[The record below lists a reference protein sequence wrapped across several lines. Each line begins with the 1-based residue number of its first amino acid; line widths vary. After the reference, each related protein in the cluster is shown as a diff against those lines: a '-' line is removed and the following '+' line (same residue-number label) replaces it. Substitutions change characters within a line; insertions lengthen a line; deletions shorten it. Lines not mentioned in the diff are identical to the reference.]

1 MSQIKL
7 PRSMF
12 IRMFTSFTLVFIC
25 ILLALSYILYVNFQK
40 IGVNFVSGANSN
52 ALSQISYSAT
62 YLNEASRT
70 FAISLLTNNR
80 VQSVMYGVNNDYADI
95 QEALEDVSKLKNA
108 NQFVHSVYVFNGTS
122 NHFYSTWLQSSNIK
136 DSFFDD
142 GVVSII
148 DQKKQATRG
157 KFYPVFRKIPVYI
170 SADGKDIDSN
180 QKMSV
185 LTYIFY
191 EYEDRADRVK
201 GAIIVNVKVDYLK
214 ALIQS
219 LSSSGKNQGST
230 WILDENEQLIL
241 DNMEQLSAEE
251 KAAVLKPI
259 EESGKGKEAFFTTII
274 QGKKHLITYVT
285 SDALNWKFIH
295 IVPYSIIF
303 HDMERLGWITLAF
316 CLGILIPGIFIVFYV
331 SKRLYSPIRGLVGK
345 VSELHRSPSLVG
357 NEDDIG
363 YLSDIISKTIQQ
375 NELLMSDNKIALYSQ
390 KKEFMRRLVGN
401 SLDDNPA
408 DLQSRLDQFNID
420 LLADKR
426 HFAVILM
433 IDRYEQFMRTYSA
446 ADQQLFRYAIGNAA
460 EEIASR
466 STHNCAVDLGDEV
479 VFILEASD
487 ESYEKQLRDIS
498 LIIAELQNWIQS
510 NLKLSVTGVIGYS
523 VKQLQDIS
531 ISYQEAVQFTKYRFI
546 FGQGSIISSDKLK
559 HMKTDDFRPPLQ
571 LEKTF
576 DELLVYGKYE
586 EAIQAYEQIVAYLN
600 HYSYDI
606 VISYLYY
613 LTFIIYKRIKEIE
626 VNGPTTFNIQY
637 STFVRMISRMETIG
651 EINAEFHVLIRQI
664 AESMVDSKVNRNQQ
678 IVSKVIGI
686 IESNYMDKSLCQD
699 SIALLLNL
707 SKYHLGKI
715 FRNVHGKAIAEW
727 LMDYRLS
734 IAAELITKPNTNV
747 AEILDLI
754 GWENQNYFYKMF
766 KTKYGVTTSEYKLRN
781 TTSENK
787 VYDNGYGS

>member
-40 IGVNFVSGANSN
+40 IGVNLVSGANAN
-52 ALSQISYSAT
+52 ALSQISYSST
-62 YLNEASRT
+62 YLNEASKT
-70 FAISLLTNNR
+70 FSISLLTNYR
-80 VQSVMYGVNNDYADI
+80 VQSVMYNANNDYKDI
-95 QEALEDVSKLKNA
+95 QEALVDVSKLKDA

-122 NHFYSTWLQSSNIK
+122 NQFYSTWLQSSNTK
-136 DSFFDD
+136 DSFFDQ
-142 GVVSII
+142 GLVSII
-148 DQKKQATRG
+148 DEKKQVARG
-157 KFYPVFRKIPVYI
+157 KFYPILRKIPVFI

-180 QKMSV
+180 QKISV

-191 EYEDRADRVK
+191 EYEDAADRVK

-219 LSSSGKNQGST
+219 LSTSGKNQGST
-230 WILDENEQLIL
+230 WILDEKGQPIL
-241 DNMEQLSAEE
+241 GNMDQLSAEE
-251 KAAVLKPI
+251 KSAVLKPI
-259 EESGKGKEAFFTTII
+259 QEKGSNAYFTTTI
-274 QGKKHLITYVT
+274 QGKKNLITYVT
-285 SDALNWKFIH
+285 SEALNWKFIH

-331 SKRLYSPIRGLVGK
+331 SKKLYSPIRGLVGK
-345 VSELHRSPSLVG
+345 VSALPRLPSSSVE
-357 NEDDIG
+357 NKDDIG
-363 YLSDIISKTIQQ
+363 YLSDVISMAIQQ
-375 NELLMSDNKIALYSQ
+375 NEVSIGD
-390 KKEFMRRLVGN
+390 KKTAFSSRRLEFLRRLI
-401 SLDDNPA
+401 SQSFDDDPI
-408 DLQSRLDQFNID
+408 DLQSRLDQYQIR

-426 HFAVILM
+426 HFAVIFM

-446 ADQQLFRYAIGNAA
+446 ADQDLFRYAIGNVA

-466 STHNCAVDLGDEV
+466 FTNNCAVDLGDEV

-510 NLKLSVTGVIGYS
+510 NLKLSMTGVIGYS

-531 ISYQEAVQFTKYRFI
+531 ISYQEAVQFSKYRFI
-546 FGQGSIISSDKLK
+546 FGQGSIISSDELK

-613 LTFIIYKRIKEIE
+613 LAFNIYKRIKEIE
-626 VNGPTTFNIQY
+626 LNGSTTFNIQY
-637 STFVRMISRMETIG
+637 STFVRMISKMETIG

-686 IESNYMDKSLCQD
+686 IEANYMDKSLCQD

-787 VYDNGYGS
+787 VYDNGYPS

>member
-40 IGVNFVSGANSN
+40 IGVNLVSGANAN
-52 ALSQISYSAT
+52 ALSQISYSST
-62 YLNEASRT
+62 YLNEASKT
-70 FAISLLTNNR
+70 FSISLLTNYR
-80 VQSVMYGVNNDYADI
+80 VQSVMYNANNDYKDI
-95 QEALEDVSKLKNA
+95 QEALVDVSKLKDA

-122 NHFYSTWLQSSNIK
+122 NQFYSTWLQSSNTK
-136 DSFFDD
+136 DSFFDQ
-142 GVVSII
+142 GLVSII
-148 DQKKQATRG
+148 DEKKQVARG
-157 KFYPVFRKIPVYI
+157 KFYPILREIPVFI

-180 QKMSV
+180 QKISV

-191 EYEDRADRVK
+191 EYEDTADRVK

-219 LSSSGKNQGST
+219 LSTSGKNQGST
-230 WILDENEQLIL
+230 WILDEKGQPILGNMDQLT
-241 DNMEQLSAEE
+241 AEE
-251 KAAVLKPI
+251 KSAVLKPI
-259 EESGKGKEAFFTTII
+259 QENGSNTYFTTTI
-274 QGKKHLITYVT
+274 QGKKNLITYVT
-285 SDALNWKFIH
+285 SEALNWKFIH

-331 SKRLYSPIRGLVGK
+331 SKKLYSPIRGLVGK
-345 VSELHRSPSLVG
+345 VSALPRLPSSSVE
-357 NEDDIG
+357 NKDDIG
-363 YLSDIISKTIQQ
+363 YLSDIISMAIQQ
-375 NELLMSDNKIALYSQ
+375 NEVSIGD
-390 KKEFMRRLVGN
+390 KKTAFSSRRLEFLRRLI
-401 SLDDNPA
+401 SQSFDDDSI
-408 DLQSRLDQFNID
+408 DLQSRLDQYQIR

-426 HFAVILM
+426 HFAVIFM
-433 IDRYEQFMRTYSA
+433 IDRYEQFIRTYSA
-446 ADQQLFRYAIGNAA
+446 ADQDLFRYAIGNVA

-466 STHNCAVDLGDEV
+466 FTNNCAVDLGDEV

-510 NLKLSVTGVIGYS
+510 NLKLSMTGVIGYS

-531 ISYQEAVQFTKYRFI
+531 ISYQEAVQFSKYRFI
-546 FGQGSIISSDKLK
+546 FGQGSIISSDELK

-586 EAIQAYEQIVAYLN
+586 EAIQTYDQIVAYLN

-613 LTFIIYKRIKEIE
+613 LAFNIYKRIKEIE
-626 VNGPTTFNIQY
+626 LNGSTTFNIQY
-637 STFVRMISRMETIG
+637 STFVRMISKMETIG

-686 IESNYMDKSLCQD
+686 IEANYMDKSLCQD

-727 LMDYRLS
+727 LMDYRLG

-787 VYDNGYGS
+787 VYDNGYSS

>member
-1 MSQIKL
+1 MSQLKL

-12 IRMFTSFTLVFIC
+12 IRMFTSFTFVFIC

-40 IGVNFVSGANSN
+40 IGVNFVSGANTN
-52 ALSQISYSAT
+52 ALSQISYSST
-62 YLNEASRT
+62 YLNEASKT
-70 FAISLLTNNR
+70 FAISLLTNYR
-80 VQSVMYGVNNDYADI
+80 VQSVMYNANNDYKDI
-95 QEALEDVSKLKNA
+95 QDALLDVSKLKDA

-122 NHFYSTWLQSSNIK
+122 NQFYSTWLQSSNTR
-136 DSFFDD
+136 DSFFDQ
-142 GVVSII
+142 GLVSII
-148 DQKKQATRG
+148 DEKKQVTRG
-157 KFYPVFRKIPVYI
+157 KFYPILRKIPVFI

-191 EYEDRADRVK
+191 EYEDTANRVK

-214 ALIQS
+214 NLIQS
-219 LSSSGKNQGST
+219 LSSSGNNQGST
-230 WILDENEQLIL
+230 WILDEKGQPIL
-241 DNMEQLSAEE
+241 GNMDQLSVEE
-251 KAAVLKPI
+251 KSAVLEPI
-259 EESGKGKEAFFTTII
+259 QENGSNAYFTTTI
-274 QGKKHLITYVT
+274 QGKKNLITYVT
-285 SDALNWKFIH
+285 SEALNWKFIH

-303 HDMERLGWITLAF
+303 HDMERLGWITFAF

-345 VSELHRSPSLVG
+345 VSALPRLPSSSVE
-357 NEDDIG
+357 NKDDIG
-363 YLSDIISKTIQQ
+363 YLSDVISMAIQQ
-375 NELLMSDNKIALYSQ
+375 NEVSIDD
-390 KKEFMRRLVGN
+390 KKTAFFTRKLEFLRRLVSQ
-401 SLDDNPA
+401 SLDDDPT
-408 DLQSRLDQFNID
+408 DLQSRLDHYQIG

-426 HFAVILM
+426 HFAVIFM
-433 IDRYEQFMRTYSA
+433 IDRYEQFIRTYSA

-466 STHNCAVDLGDEV
+466 STNNCAVDLGDEV
-479 VFILEASD
+479 VFILEACD

-510 NLKLSVTGVIGYS
+510 NLKLSMTGVIGYS

-531 ISYQEAVQFTKYRFI
+531 ISYQEAVQFSKYRFI
-546 FGQGSIISSDKLK
+546 FGQGSIISSDELK

-613 LTFIIYKRIKEIE
+613 LAFNIYKRIKEIE
-626 VNGPTTFNIQY
+626 LNGSTTFNIQY
-637 STFVRMISRMETIG
+637 STFVRMISKMETIG

-686 IESNYMDKSLCQD
+686 IEANYMDKSLCQD

-781 TTSENK
+781 TTSESK
-787 VYDNGYGS
+787 MYDNGFPS

>member
-40 IGVNFVSGANSN
+40 IGVNLVSGANAN
-52 ALSQISYSAT
+52 ALSQISYSST
-62 YLNEASRT
+62 YLNEASKT
-70 FAISLLTNNR
+70 FSISLLTNYR
-80 VQSVMYGVNNDYADI
+80 VQSVMYNANNDYKDI
-95 QEALEDVSKLKNA
+95 QEALVDVSKLKDA

-122 NHFYSTWLQSSNIK
+122 NQFYSTWLQSSNTK
-136 DSFFDD
+136 DSFFDQ
-142 GVVSII
+142 GLVSII
-148 DQKKQATRG
+148 DEKKQVARG
-157 KFYPVFRKIPVYI
+157 KFYPILREIPVFI

-180 QKMSV
+180 QKISV

-191 EYEDRADRVK
+191 EYEDTADRVK

-230 WILDENEQLIL
+230 WILDEKGQPILGNMDQLT
-241 DNMEQLSAEE
+241 AEE
-251 KAAVLKPI
+251 KSAVLKPI
-259 EESGKGKEAFFTTII
+259 QENGSNTYFTTTI
-274 QGKKHLITYVT
+274 QGKKNLITYVT
-285 SDALNWKFIH
+285 SEALNWKFIH

-331 SKRLYSPIRGLVGK
+331 SKKLYSPIRGLVGK
-345 VSELHRSPSLVG
+345 VSALPRLPSSSVE
-357 NEDDIG
+357 NKDDIG
-363 YLSDIISKTIQQ
+363 YLSDIISMAIQQ
-375 NELLMSDNKIALYSQ
+375 NEVSIGD
-390 KKEFMRRLVGN
+390 KKTAFSSRRFEFLRRLI
-401 SLDDNPA
+401 SQSFDDDSI
-408 DLQSRLDQFNID
+408 DLQSRLDQYQIR

-426 HFAVILM
+426 HFAVIFM
-433 IDRYEQFMRTYSA
+433 IDRYEQFIRTYSA
-446 ADQQLFRYAIGNAA
+446 ADQDLFRYAIGNVA

-466 STHNCAVDLGDEV
+466 FTNNCAVDLGDEV

-510 NLKLSVTGVIGYS
+510 NLKLSMTGVIGYS

-531 ISYQEAVQFTKYRFI
+531 ISYQEAVQFSKYRFI
-546 FGQGSIISSDKLK
+546 FGQGSIISSDELK

-586 EAIQAYEQIVAYLN
+586 EAIQTYDQIVAYLN

-613 LTFIIYKRIKEIE
+613 LAFNIYKRIKEIE
-626 VNGPTTFNIQY
+626 LNGSTTFNIQY
-637 STFVRMISRMETIG
+637 STFVRMISKMETIG

-686 IESNYMDKSLCQD
+686 IEANYMDKSLCQD

-727 LMDYRLS
+727 LMDYRLG

-787 VYDNGYGS
+787 VYDNGYSS

>member
-1 MSQIKL
+1 
-7 PRSMF
+7 MF

-40 IGVNFVSGANSN
+40 IGVNFVSDANSK

-62 YLNEASRT
+62 YLNEASKT
-70 FAISLLTNNR
+70 FAISLLTNYR
-80 VQSVMYGVNNDYADI
+80 VQSVMYNANNDYKDI
-95 QEALEDVSKLKNA
+95 QEALVDVSKLKDA

-122 NHFYSTWLQSSNIK
+122 NQIYSTWLQSSNTK
-136 DSFFDD
+136 DSFFDQ
-142 GVVSII
+142 GLISII
-148 DQKKQATRG
+148 DEKKQVTRG
-157 KFYPVFRKIPVYI
+157 KFYPILRQIPVFI
-170 SADGKDIDSN
+170 SADGKDIDNN

-191 EYEDRADRVK
+191 EYEDTADRVK

-214 ALIQS
+214 NLIQS
-219 LSSSGKNQGST
+219 LSSNGKNQGTT
-230 WILDENEQLIL
+230 WILDEKGQSIL
-241 DNMEQLSAEE
+241 GNMDQLSGEE
-251 KAAVLKPI
+251 KSAVLKPI
-259 EESGKGKEAFFTTII
+259 QESSKGKDAFFSVTI

-285 SDALNWKFIH
+285 SETLNWKFIH

-331 SKRLYSPIRGLVGK
+331 SKKLYSPIRGLVGK
-345 VSELHRSPSLVG
+345 VSALPRSPSSSI
-357 NEDDIG
+357 ESKDDIG
-363 YLSDIISKTIQQ
+363 YLSDVISMAIQQ
-375 NELLMSDNKIALYSQ
+375 NEVSIGD
-390 KKEFMRRLVGN
+390 KKTAFSIRKLEFLRRLVSH
-401 SLDDNPA
+401 SLDDDPA
-408 DLQSRLDQFNID
+408 DLQSRLDHYQIG
-420 LLADKR
+420 LYADKR
-426 HFAVILM
+426 HFAVIFL
-433 IDRYEQFMRTYSA
+433 IDRYEDFIRTYSA

-466 STHNCAVDLGDEV
+466 STNNCAVDLGDEV
-479 VFILEASD
+479 VLILEACD

-510 NLKLSVTGVIGYS
+510 NLKLSMTGVIGYS

-531 ISYQEAVQFTKYRFI
+531 ISYQEAVQFSKYRFI
-546 FGQGSIISSDKLK
+546 FGQGSIISSDELK

-613 LTFIIYKRIKEIE
+613 LAFNIYKRIKEIE
-626 VNGPTTFNIQY
+626 LNGSTTFNIQY

-734 IAAELITKPNTNV
+734 MAAELITKPNTNV
-747 AEILDLI
+747 AEILDRI

-781 TTSENK
+781 TTVENK
-787 VYDNGYGS
+787 MYDNGFPS